1 MGRALGIQLG
11 GRKTT
16 AQMSKLKNFLRS
28 HETALLTMLVLVVL
42 FAFVFLLTIG
52 PYYFA
57 KP

>member
-1 MGRALGIQLG
+1 
-11 GRKTT
+11 
-16 AQMSKLKNFLRS
+16 MSKLKNFLRS
-28 HETALLTMLVLVVL
+28 HETALLTMLILAVL

>member
-1 MGRALGIQLG
+1 
-11 GRKTT
+11 
-16 AQMSKLKNFLRS
+16 MSKLKNFLRS